1 MGAVPIFDTVVDPA
15 MKAPENWVHMGGKRV
30 AKKVVFGTEPT
41 RGEIG
46 RIAGKGHRCTID
58 RIPGYRGPAHVQPVV
73 QVHLQLRAERTQ
85 GQFRQVQR
93 ILILRLPNLKI
104 TAERFARL
112 DRRHPHTIGVVARGL
127 PGRWHAVA
135 IVVVE
140 VAGKALAVLL
150 DVWLGQWEVGPGR
163 QVLQG
168 AHRLKHMPV
177 HEQKVDA
184 RAIAMLAGSPGVAL
198 VIARSGLPA
207 QATQGPFL
215 FLR

>member
-1 MGAVPIFDTVVDPA
+1 M
-15 MKAPENWVHMGGKRV
+15 
-30 AKKVVFGTEPT
+30 
-41 RGEIG
+41 
-46 RIAGKGHRCTID
+46 
-58 RIPGYRGPAHVQPVV
+58 
-73 QVHLQLRAERTQ
+73 
-85 GQFRQVQR
+85 
-93 ILILRLPNLKI
+93 
-104 TAERFARL
+104 
-112 DRRHPHTIGVVARGL
+112 
-127 PGRWHAVA
+127 
-135 IVVVE
+135 VVE
-140 VAGKALAVLL
+140 VAGETLTVLL
-150 DVWLGQWEVGPGR
+150 DVGFGQGEMAPGR